1 MSNIIIADFTDGTET
16 TTEKRYQYDYGQR
29 LKITGATLPDPYEVH
44 FSNRLTGG
52 AIVMLGD
59 SEGVDIPNELMAT
72 GLEVYAWTF
81 IHEGE
86 GSGQTI
92 LKATIPIIKRAMPT
106 EEQPTPEQESLITR
120 AIELLED
127 GLATVDEAVAQSAAN
142 VAYYPRII
150 NNNWHTYNA
159 STESWQD
166 TGVDAH
172 GNGIASVSVDPT
184 TYTMTITFDNG
195 TTYVTDSLRGPEGP
209 QGPQGQKG
217 NKGDK
222 GDTGATGAQGPQG
235 ERGPVAAF
243 SIGTTSTLP
252 AGSSATATITGTDA
266 APVLNLGIPKG
277 DKGDKG
283 DTGAVTTETITNWN
297 TSYDSTKPVRFL
309 FGNNASNSPASG
321 AQIVGIEESTS
332 SSNRIQMAMR
342 AGSGTDDTL
351 WIRHAPNGTWG
362 AWVEVGAQPTTA
374 TVATGINGISAVK
387 CGKVVT
393 IYFNNFTFAANTP
406 ATSAAYTLPTALVPA
421 IDIDLRGSHNTQR
434 FFIRAATNTTPGGYI
449 QPAADLT
456 AATAIRGSFTYL
468 TN

>member
-1 MSNIIIADFTDGTET
+1 MSNIIIADFTDGTEV

-29 LKITGATLPDPYEVH
+29 LQITGATLPNPYEVH

-142 VAYYPRII
+142 VAYYPRVI
-150 NNNWHTYNA
+150 NGDWHTYNA

-166 TGVDAH
+166 TGVSAH

-222 GDTGATGAQGPQG
+222 GDTGATGPQGPQG

-243 SIGTTSTLP
+243 LIGTTSTLP

-277 DKGDKG
+277 DKGDVAG
-283 DTGAVTTETITNWN
+283 ITPETITNWN
-297 TSYDSTKPVRFL
+297 TTYDSTKPVRFL
-309 FGNNASNSPASG
+309 VGNNASNSPASG

-342 AGSGTDDTL
+342 AGGGTDDTL

-374 TVATGINGISAVK
+374 TVATGITGITAVK

-393 IYFNNFTFAANTP
+393 IYFNNFTFP
-406 ATSAAYTLPTALVPA
+406 SGTLPNTQAYPLPAALIPA
-421 IDIDLRGSHNTQR
+421 IDIDMKGTHNTQR
-434 FFIRAATNTTPGGYI
+434 FFIRSTGGYI
-449 QPAADLT
+449 QPAT
-456 AATAIRGSFTYL
+456 ASETTPLSSATAVRGTFTYL

>member
-86 GSGQTI
+86 ESGQTI

-150 NNNWHTYNA
+150 NNTWHTYNA

-195 TTYVTDSLRGPEGP
+195 TTYVTDSLRGPAGPAGPTGPEGP
-209 QGPQGQKG
+209 AGP
-217 NKGDK
+217 
-222 GDTGATGAQGPQG
+222 TGPTGAQGPQG

-277 DKGDKG
+277 D
-283 DTGAVTTETITNWN
+283 TGATGPQGPAWAPLVDTITNWN
-297 TSYDSTKPVRFL
+297 TTYDSANKVRFL
-309 FGNNASNSPASG
+309 YSSATPSNAPETSGRWIGVEINASNNERFQLA
-321 AQIVGIEESTS
+321 ARLDYESDHVYVRHMRMGS
-332 SSNRIQMAMR
+332 SWFGWSKF
-342 AGSGTDDTL
+342 
-351 WIRHAPNGTWG
+351 
-362 AWVEVGAQPTTA
+362 TT
-374 TVATGINGISAVK
+374 TRS
-387 CGKVVT
+387 
-393 IYFNNFTFAANTP
+393 
-406 ATSAAYTLPTALVPA
+406 
-421 IDIDLRGSHNTQR
+421 
-434 FFIRAATNTTPGGYI
+434 
-449 QPAADLT
+449 
-456 AATAIRGSFTYL
+456 
-468 TN
+468 

>member
-1 MSNIIIADFTDGTET
+1 MSNIIIADFTDGTEV

-29 LKITGATLPDPYEVH
+29 LQITGATLPDPYEVH

-81 IHEGE
+81 IHESE

-150 NNNWHTYNA
+150 NNNWYTYNA

-195 TTYVTDSLRGPEGP
+195 STYVTDSLRGPQGP
-209 QGPQGQKG
+209 QGPQGSKG

-222 GDTGATGAQGPQG
+222 GDTGDTGPQGPQG

-252 AGSSATATITGTDA
+252 AGSSATASITGTDA

-277 DKGDKG
+277 DKGDVG
-283 DTGAVTTETITNWN
+283 NVSAETITNWN
-297 TSYDSTKPVRFL
+297 TTYDSTKPVRFL

-342 AGSGTDDTL
+342 AGGGTDDTL

-374 TVATGINGISAVK
+374 AVATGISGIDSVK
-387 CGKVVT
+387 CGNVVT
-393 IYFNNFTFAANTP
+393 IRFNNFTFP
-406 ATSAAYTLPTALVPA
+406 AGTSALTTAYQLPAALRPA
-421 IDIDLRGSHNTQR
+421 IDVDMKGTHNTQR
-434 FFIRAATNTTPGGYI
+434 FFIRKDTGYI
-449 QPAADLT
+449 QPYVANDGDLPS
-456 AATAIRGSFTYL
+456 ATAVRGSFTYL